1 MTITERI
8 PSSPPL
14 EIPRRSPQAERE
26 VRRDTAMRQAR
37 SCYGHLAGV
46 AGIQLFAQL
55 LDRGWIEL
63 AETAAVPKPDYRLTE
78 GGAAAML
85 ERGIDLALIQKAKR
99 RFAYGCADWTER
111 RHHLGGGLG
120 AAILASL
127 VDYGYVNRSKGTRV
141 VDVWTDPLGWVDSRD

>member
-1 MTITERI
+1 
-8 PSSPPL
+8 
-14 EIPRRSPQAERE
+14 
-26 VRRDTAMRQAR
+26 
-37 SCYGHLAGV
+37 
-46 AGIQLFAQL
+46 
-55 LDRGWIEL
+55 
-63 AETAAVPKPDYRLTE
+63 
-78 GGAAAML
+78 ML

-99 RFAYGCADWTER
+99 RFAYGCTDWTER